1 MNSDKLLGRTDEE
14 ISGSIS
20 GTPQHLSTIQGEE
33 ACIYTSEVRIFPQPL
48 PENVVWRVD
57 FSRVQEAKGLR
68 SVSSKGGCEQVA
80 VADDRGKLE
89 WNSVLFQAN
98 SHFETIE
105 IEKERM

>member
-1 MNSDKLLGRTDEE
+1 MRKFRDQFPELLNTC
-14 ISGSIS
+14 
-20 GTPQHLSTIQGEE
+20 QTIQGEE

-68 SVSSKGGCEQVA
+68 SAPSKGGCKQVA

-89 WNSVLFQAN
+89 WNSVPFQAS
-98 SHFETIE
+98 SHFEAIE
-105 IEKERM
+105 IEKERT